1 MLKTTPHD
9 RKTRN
14 SSLGIS
20 ASWVSWRTETK
31 MTSWGSRRRVCRYR
45 TYAMRVLRF
54 QRSIPVGWLL
64 GRYLQCVHSC
74 EDTHN
79 SLHSFFF
86 FFLHRESYRHVFF
99 TWCIVVSEKRCCPS
113 SPFPRLQPAAVP
125 SLLARAIA
133 ENSFGEYSV
142 LRAGQATNVT
152 KWVMQDSLHVWVCIY
167 IIYIYKQRG
176 KTISPLRSYDCKKER
191 RVACYRSSQ
200 QTIPKTLKSR
210 LNKREL
216 LYKSVHHNANQA
228 HTCQKML
235 SEKAALLFFTLLT
248 EPKKG
253 IKEGYKYLCNAK
265 ATSALRKSPYRPHL
279 NSIL

>member
-1 MLKTTPHD
+1 MLKATPHD

-86 FFLHRESYRHVFF
+86 FFTSWILQ
-99 TWCIVVSEKRCCPS
+99 T
-113 SPFPRLQPAAVP
+113 RL
-125 SLLARAIA
+125 
-133 ENSFGEYSV
+133 
-142 LRAGQATNVT
+142 
-152 KWVMQDSLHVWVCIY
+152 LHVMHS
-167 IIYIYKQRG
+167 G
-176 KTISPLRSYDCKKER
+176 F
-191 RVACYRSSQ
+191 
-200 QTIPKTLKSR
+200 
-210 LNKREL
+210 RE
-216 LYKSVHHNANQA
+216 
-228 HTCQKML
+228 KML
-235 SEKAALLFFTLLT
+235 SFLPFPALAACRRTVTFGPRHCRKFVRWVF
-248 EPKKG
+248 
-253 IKEGYKYLCNAK
+253 C
-265 ATSALRKSPYRPHL
+265 ATSRPSDKRNKMSNARFLARMSMHIY
-279 NSIL
+279 NIYI